1 MPILIFYVD
10 RKSKMRHKELTD
22 GNKAGRKAKEK
33 KMLKATWAA
42 MQETSRELETLNAQN
57 LGEGSWKISPEMG
70 VVYIPS
76 YREHLLEKI
85 AQEAEE
91 EVFLRQFGQP
101 LYGDG
106 TQYSLVRNTE
116 YGEDYFRPEEPGTEL
131 DRDEVRR
138 HGPYSSLI
146 ELFDA
151 IIDVDMQEAE

>member
-1 MPILIFYVD
+1 
-10 RKSKMRHKELTD
+10 
-22 GNKAGRKAKEK
+22 
-33 KMLKATWAA
+33 MLKATWAA